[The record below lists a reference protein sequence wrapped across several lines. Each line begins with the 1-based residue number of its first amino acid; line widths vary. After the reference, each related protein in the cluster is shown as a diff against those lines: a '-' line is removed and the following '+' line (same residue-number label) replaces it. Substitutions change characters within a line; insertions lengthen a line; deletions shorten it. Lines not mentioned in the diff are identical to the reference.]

1 MPGISFLR
9 PPDELT
15 TRFCFVDFDGEKFF
29 EAGAPSIKDLPS
41 VDDAEAV
48 SDFVRANMTNMYD
61 GIQSL
66 KAFVVKYSKWS
77 FEISWWRDNLSSFS
91 SLRLVTLD
99 ALKTSIKHF
108 FK

>member
-66 KAFVVKYSKWS
+66 KAFVVKYSK
-77 FEISWWRDNLSSFS
+77 
-91 SLRLVTLD
+91 
-99 ALKTSIKHF
+99 
-108 FK
+108 